1 MLELLGTLK
10 VQSSEKG
17 EGHFRI
23 YGTLT
28 IGHALLPGVQRVQ
41 CWPFKDMHYHGSN
54 RQDFVFIRPPGI
66 EEGGFTLRPDNVWY
80 CKVLLL
86 FSIQTQTDQDGS
98 TEEFQC
104 AFVSVLEPLEERSP
118 DPFQELRKRGSL
130 VLYELDPKVPR
141 VYVVPIQSI
150 LGKLP
155 LVPVGDTGTI
165 PFEPSARTRA
175 EREALAEEFYPGAFC
190 DSAKGSGNGCRLWHV
205 NSFALGWSR
214 DD

>member
-1 MLELLGTLK
+1 MLELLDTLK
-10 VQSSEKG
+10 ERNSHKG
-17 EGHFRI
+17 NGHFRI

-28 IGHALLPGVQRVQ
+28 IGHALHPGVQRVQ
-41 CWPFKDMHYHGSN
+41 SWPFKDMHYHGSN

-86 FSIQTQTDQDGS
+86 FSIQAQTDQNGS
-98 TEEFQC
+98 TEEFKC
-104 AFVSVLEPLEERSP
+104 AFVSVLEPLAERSS
-118 DPFQELRKRGSL
+118 DRFKELRKRGSL
-130 VLYELDPKVPR
+130 VLHELDPKVPL
-141 VYVVPIQSI
+141 VYVIPIQSI

-175 EREALAEEFYPGAFC
+175 ERESLAEEFYEGAY
-190 DSAKGSGNGCRLWHV
+190 SALM
-205 NSFALGWSR
+205 
-214 DD
+214 